1 MKALLVFLAFIAVPM
16 TADAQRTMSKS
27 QVQSP
32 MLFRIINV
40 VEGLAPEARTSIA
53 AVKEA
58 EIVFDRA
65 AGDYARMTR
74 LDIPLPDG
82 KVFRAERTDLET
94 RGLDDHTWRGKFS
107 AGEAEGDVSLTFK
120 NGFVAGRIFTPKRTY
135 EIVPKGSRHIL
146 MELDGALFPECAGA
160 PEGDAGF
167 LREGSGPTVDSGDRI
182 DVLVVYTASVRTS
195 LGGDAQAQTFAQQA
209 IDASNGT
216 YFNSKIRLRL
226 RLVSAQLTALN
237 EIGSFSTELSNLRN
251 DPATATLRN
260 TTNADMVAMLTN
272 STEAC
277 GIGYLMGAPGGN
289 PNNGFSVTART
300 CAVGNLTFAHEL
312 GHNMGS
318 QHNPENGSGP
328 TYPYSYG
335 HWHNG
340 MYRTVMSYVNPCTS
354 GCGRAPYFSNPDVI
368 YAGLPTGI
376 ANARDNARSINK
388 TADWIASYR
397 YSGSNLLLSNMN
409 GGGVVR
415 RMTGFNVNWTS
426 DNISGNVRIELS
438 RDGGTNWETVAA
450 STPNDGTE
458 TIRVSGK
465 PTTQG
470 RIRIVSLNN
479 TAVTDSSLNNF
490 RIQ

>member
-1 MKALLVFLAFIAVPM
+1 MKILIVCLTFFALPLGIS
-16 TADAQRTMSKS
+16 AQRNSSKS
-27 QVQSP
+27 QSQAP
-32 MLFRIINV
+32 ALFRIINV
-40 VEGLAPEARTSIA
+40 TEGLAPEARTSIA

-58 EIVFDRA
+58 EIVFDRPA
-65 AGDYARMTR
+65 AEYARSVR
-74 LDIPLPDG
+74 LDIPLLDG
-82 KVFRAERTDLET
+82 RVFRAERKVLET
-94 RGLDDHTWRGKFS
+94 RALDDQSWFGK
-107 AGEAEGDVSLTFK
+107 AKIGEYDGDITLTFK
-120 NGFVAGRIFTPKRTY
+120 GGYVAGRIFTFEKTY
-135 EIVPKGSRHIL
+135 EIVPKGNKHIL
-146 MELDGALFPECAGA
+146 LELDGALFPECAGEVKGE
-160 PEGDAGF
+160 PGYI
-167 LREGSGPTVDSGDRI
+167 RETPGATVDSGDRI

-195 LGGDAQAQTFAQQA
+195 LGGDAQAQAFAQQA

-216 YFNSKIRLRL
+216 YFNSKIRQRL
-226 RLVSAQLTALN
+226 RLVGAQLTALN
-237 EIGSFSTELSNLRN
+237 ETGSFSSELSNLRN

-260 TTNADMVAMLTN
+260 STNADMVAMLTN
-272 STEAC
+272 SAEAC

-340 MYRTVMSYVNPCTS
+340 MYRTVMSYVNPCVN
-354 GCGRAPYFSNPDVI
+354 GCSRAPYFSNPDVV

-376 ANARDNARSINK
+376 ANARDNARSINN
-388 TADWIASYR
+388 TADWIANYR
-397 YSGSNLLLSNMN
+397 YSGSNVMLSNMN
-409 GGGVVR
+409 GGGVMR
-415 RMTGFNVNWTS
+415 RMATHTVNWTS

-450 STPNDGTE
+450 STPNDGSE
-458 TIRVSGK
+458 AIRVFGK
-465 PTTQG
+465 PTQQG

-479 TAVTDSSLNNF
+479 TAVSDSSLSNF